1 MRQQV
6 MPIQLLEKIK
16 KVKDTNIKTKMKK
29 YYGVLARAH
38 NILNL
43 TIDPLSMRINRDRN
57 LFLK

>member
-1 MRQQV
+1 